1 MGAAMVWSNT
11 GCAPRGA
18 SESSAEQELS
28 AGALMCSL
36 QGFVCWGWVPWRW
49 HSFLRHSATAVAL
62 SLANDT
68 LQMVNSPLTAH
79 KDWPEPSGTD
89 TAQSLTQML
98 V

>member
-36 QGFVCWGWVPWRW
+36 QGFVCGDG
-49 HSFLRHSATAVAL
+49 LRGDGTL
-62 SLANDT
+62 S
-68 LQMVNSPLTAH
+68 
-79 KDWPEPSGTD
+79 SGT
-89 TAQSLTQML
+89 LRL
-98 V
+98 L